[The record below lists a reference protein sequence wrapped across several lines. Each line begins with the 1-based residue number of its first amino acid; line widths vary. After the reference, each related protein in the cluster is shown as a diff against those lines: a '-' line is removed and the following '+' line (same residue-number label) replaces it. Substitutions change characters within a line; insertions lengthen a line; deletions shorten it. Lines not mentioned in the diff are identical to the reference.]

1 MGTKPHDHPQPSLE
15 DVETALREV
24 SATHCCDL
32 KIELIPPVRPGT
44 PVLFWI
50 KVEAFPRIVGRKTIR
65 NRHAVSNRWPTVDCR
80 DLEALMLRLVYKI
93 DSELTKMGHVA
104 AEQAQFDWAREM

>member
-1 MGTKPHDHPQPSLE
+1 MGTRPLDHPQPQLM
-15 DVETALREV
+15 DVERALREV
-24 SATHCCDL
+24 SVTHCCDL
-32 KIELIPPVRPGT
+32 KIELVPPVRPDT

-65 NRHAVSNRWPTVDCR
+65 QRHIVSHRWPTVDCR
-80 DLEALMLRLVYKI
+80 VVEALMLRLVYKM

-104 AEQAQFDWAREM
+104 AEQAQFDWASGM